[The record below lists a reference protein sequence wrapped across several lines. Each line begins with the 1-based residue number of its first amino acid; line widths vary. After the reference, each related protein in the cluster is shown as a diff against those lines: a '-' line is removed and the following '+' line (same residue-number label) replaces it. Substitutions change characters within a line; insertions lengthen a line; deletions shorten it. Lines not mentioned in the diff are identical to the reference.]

1 MFLFRIVM
9 RMHFLNELPEY
20 ELAIQ
25 HVQTRGSPLH
35 FGLSHHIACV
45 KFNDLFLSW
54 SCSILSFVALRF
66 RMIGLQVE

>member
-1 MFLFRIVM
+1 M
-9 RMHFLNELPEY
+9 RMHFLNKLPEY

-45 KFNDLFLSW
+45 KFNDGFLSR
-54 SCSILSFVALRF
+54 SCSILSLYAQRF
-66 RMIGLQVE
+66 GMIGSRVE

>member
-25 HVQTRGSPLH
+25 HVQNRGSPLH
-35 FGLSHHIACV
+35 FGLSHHTAFV
-45 KFNDLFLSW
+45 KFND
-54 SCSILSFVALRF
+54 
-66 RMIGLQVE
+66 